1 MLREYELTLKPTYQE
16 LEARWKALRGTRNAR
31 VREVACVGAARTL
44 LCVEL
49 GDINLPTISL
59 TAGVHGDEPAG
70 PLALLS
76 LAEEDLFDERFSYRV
91 WACTNPSGF
100 DAGTR
105 ENSDGIDINRTFGRG
120 GSSPEAKALVVAN
133 RDLKFA
139 LAIDLHED
147 DEGSG
152 FYCYAYGGPAI
163 GEAVIRALRERGEAI
178 DPRGCLRPNP
188 VEEAE
193 AIGGLSL
200 SLLLARN
207 AAERALTFETD
218 ARGPLEARVATHCSA
233 IQTSLAVL

>member
-1 MLREYELTLKPTYQE
+1 MLLEYELTLKPTYQE
-16 LEARWKALRGTRNAR
+16 LEARWKALRTRDAR

-49 GDINLPTISL
+49 GNTALPMIALS
-59 TAGVHGDEPAG
+59 AGVHGDEPAG
-70 PLALLS
+70 PLALLQ
-76 LAEEDLFDERFSYRV
+76 LAENDLLDERFSYRI
-91 WACTNPSGF
+91 WACTNPTGF

-105 ENSDGIDINRTFGRG
+105 ENADGVDINRTFGRG
-120 GSSPEAKALVVAN
+120 GSSPEARALVVAN

-163 GEAVIRALRERGEAI
+163 GEAVIRALREHGEAI
-178 DPRGCLRPNP
+178 DQRGCLRPNP

-218 ARGPLEARVATHCSA
+218 ARGALEARVATHCSA

>member
-1 MLREYELTLKPTYQE
+1 MLREYELTLKPTYHD
-16 LEARWKALRGTRNAR
+16 LEARWKALRASQDAR
-31 VREVACVGAARTL
+31 VREVACVGASRTL

-49 GDINLPTISL
+49 GDISKPMITLA
-59 TAGVHGDEPAG
+59 AGVHGDEPAG
-70 PLALLS
+70 PVALLH
-76 LAEEDLFDERFSYRV
+76 LAEQQLLDERFSYRI
-91 WACTNPSGF
+91 WPCTNPSGF
-100 DAGTR
+100 AAGTR
-105 ENSDGIDINRTFGRG
+105 ENVDGIDINRTFGRG
-120 GSSPEAKALVVAN
+120 GSAPESRALVMAN
-133 RDLKFA
+133 RDLKFL

-147 DEGSG
+147 DEGCG

-163 GEAVIRALRERGEAI
+163 GEAVVRALREHGDGI

-218 ARGPLEARVATHCSA
+218 ARGALETRVATHCVA
-233 IQTSLAVL
+233 VQTAVAVL